1 MLKLWRVYLFCM
13 KKVMVF
19 GTFDVLHKGHLFLFL
34 EAKKHD
40 DFLIVIVACDKT
52 THKVKG
58 HKTTFSEE
66 KRLKAVQSVPEVNFA
81 ALGHTGDVYRVLEEY
96 SPDVICLGYDQQAF
110 TDKLQDELK
119 KRKITAKI
127 IRLPPYNPEEFKSTL
142 IKKKTKK
149 LTPVMT

>member
-1 MLKLWRVYLFCM
+1 M

-34 EAKKHD
+34 EAKKHG
-40 DFLIVIVACDKT
+40 DFLIVIVARDKT

-58 HKTTFSEE
+58 HKTTFSEK

-81 ALGHTGDVYRVLEEY
+81 TLGHTDDVYRVLEDY
-96 SPDVICLGYDQQAF
+96 APNVICLGYDQQAF
-110 TDKLQDELK
+110 TDKLEKELK
-119 KRKITAKI
+119 KRKILAEI
-127 IRLPPYNPEEFKSTL
+127 VRLPPYEPEKFKSTL

-149 LTPVMT
+149 LMPVM